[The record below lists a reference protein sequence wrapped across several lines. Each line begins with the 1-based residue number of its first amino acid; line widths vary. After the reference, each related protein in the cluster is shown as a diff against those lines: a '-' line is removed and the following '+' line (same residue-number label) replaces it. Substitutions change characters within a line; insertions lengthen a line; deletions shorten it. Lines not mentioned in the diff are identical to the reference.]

1 MQNDKIHIII
11 DIDKNPEIM
20 IEMLPLENNL
30 KQFIKNIRLER
41 SLFEICL
48 HYYYYNLV
56 YFFSFIRY
64 MLCKFYIYDD
74 VYILNHKDEIILKHN
89 SNKKYNVVLYDNG
102 ILIYVEN
109 NNNIFIK
116 YENIVEYTYYKK
128 GRIVFNVLGNIDSS
142 TDKYFYNDINETL
155 QIKVFLFCD
164 EKVGYTIFYKLKNY
178 INYHIKYNSMNVNTL
193 YYYYN
198 IQKRKYIHN
207 KSKDD

>member
-1 MQNDKIHIII
+1 MQNDTIHIII

-20 IEMLPLENNL
+20 IELPLENNL
-30 KQFIKNIRLER
+30 KQFIKNIKLER

-56 YFFSFIRY
+56 YFFSFIKY

-89 SNKKYNVVLYDNG
+89 SNNKYNVVLYDNG

-116 YENIVEYTYYKK
+116 YENILEYTYYKK
-128 GRIVFNVLGNIDSS
+128 GCIMFNVLGNIDNSNNRDNYIYS
-142 TDKYFYNDINETL
+142 
-155 QIKVFLFCD
+155 QIKVFLFCH
-164 EKVGYTIFYKLKNY
+164 EKIGYTIFTKLKNY
-178 INYHIKYNSMNVNTL
+178 INYHIKYNNMNVNTL
-193 YYYYN
+193 YYYN
-198 IQKRKYIHN
+198 HIHRKKKFMDVKN
-207 KSKDD
+207 E

>member
-41 SLFEICL
+41 SLFEICI

-56 YFFSFIRY
+56 YFFSFIKY
-64 MLCKFYIYDD
+64 MLCKFYMYDD

-89 SNKKYNVVLYDNG
+89 SNNKYNVVLYDNG

-128 GRIVFNVLGNIDSS
+128 GCIMFNVLGNIDN
-142 TDKYFYNDINETL
+142 TDNYNYIYS
-155 QIKVFLFCD
+155 QIKVFLFCN
-164 EKVGYTIFYKLKNY
+164 EKIGYTIFTKLKNY
-178 INYHIKYNSMNVNTL
+178 INYHIKYNNMNVNTL
-193 YYYYN
+193 YYYN
-198 IQKRKYIHN
+198 HIHRKKKYMHT
-207 KSKDD
+207 KDD